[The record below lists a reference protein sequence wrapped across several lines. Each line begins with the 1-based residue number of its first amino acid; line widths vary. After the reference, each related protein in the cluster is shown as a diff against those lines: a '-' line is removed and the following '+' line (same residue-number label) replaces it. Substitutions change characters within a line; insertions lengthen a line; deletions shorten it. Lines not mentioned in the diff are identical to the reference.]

1 MGIPFNF
8 HSLRHTHATMLIE
21 NGASVKSVSERLGH
35 SNISIT
41 LQTYT
46 HNTDQQQNET
56 VTIFEQL
63 NQKHA

>member
-1 MGIPFNF
+1 
-8 HSLRHTHATMLIE
+8 MLIE